1 MNSEEDKRVRK
12 YRTGRTVF
20 CILEV
25 IPTVMKQLVL
35 CLLTMTAA
43 INARAQRVE
52 RPEITG
58 IASVEIQVSHLDS
71 AVKFYGDY
79 LGYELQRTAHTLTAQ
94 VNARQRIYV
103 RDGLPPSQDD
113 RLLSLAFQTTDLAR
127 MKAYLTQK
135 GIGVQPG
142 PDNTAIA
149 VKDPDGHTILFVQ
162 LPPAKPASGTGIS
175 DRILHAGL
183 TIADPARADSF
194 YAAILGFTETW
205 RGGATD
211 SVTSWINMRLP
222 ESTDYLEYM
231 LVKPPANRR
240 QLGSAHHIALMVP
253 DMQKAVDA
261 LRFRNGSV
269 PSPRIGRNNRWLL
282 NLFDADGTR
291 VELMEPFTAR

>member
-1 MNSEEDKRVRK
+1 
-12 YRTGRTVF
+12 
-20 CILEV
+20 
-25 IPTVMKQLVL
+25 MKQIVL
-35 CLLTMTAA
+35 CLLAYFAIANAA
-43 INARAQRVE
+43 AQQTG
-52 RPEITG
+52 RPPIIG
-58 IASVEIQVSHLDS
+58 IASVEIQVTHLDS

-79 LGYELQRTAHTLTAQ
+79 LGYPLRRSAHSLIAQ

-103 RDGLPPSQDD
+103 KDGLPPSQDD

-127 MKAYLTQK
+127 MKTYLAQS
-135 GIGVQPG
+135 GIRVRPG
-142 PDNTAIA
+142 PGENAIA

-162 LPPAKPASGTGIS
+162 LPPAKPESATGIS

-183 TIADPARADSF
+183 TIADPVRADSF
-194 YAAILGFTETW
+194 YAAILGFSEIW

-211 SVTSWINMRLP
+211 SITSWINMRLP

-231 LVKPPANRR
+231 LVKPPASRR

-261 LRFRNGSV
+261 LRFRNGNV
-269 PSPRIGRNNRWLL
+269 PSPRIGRNRRWLL

>member
-1 MNSEEDKRVRK
+1 MSLLL
-12 YRTGRTVF
+12 
-20 CILEV
+20 CI
-25 IPTVMKQLVL
+25 
-35 CLLTMTAA
+35 AA
-43 INARAQRVE
+43 GKAGAQQVQ

-58 IASVEIQVSHLDS
+58 IAYVEIQVSHLDS

-79 LGYELQRTAHTLTAQ
+79 LGYPLQRTPHTLIAQ
-94 VNARQRIYV
+94 VNARQHILL
-103 RDGLPPSQDD
+103 RDGLPPTQDD
-113 RLLSLAFQTTDLAR
+113 RLLSLAFQTSDLAR
-127 MKAYLTQK
+127 MKAYLLQK
-135 GIGVQPG
+135 GVSVQPG
-142 PDNTAIA
+142 PDKSAIG
-149 VKDPDGHTILFVQ
+149 VKDPDGHKILFVQ
-162 LPPAKPASGTGIS
+162 LEVGKPAATPAIS

-183 TIADPARADSF
+183 TVADPIRADSF
-194 YAAILGFTETW
+194 YAAILGFSETW

-261 LRFRNGSV
+261 LRFRNGGV

-282 NLFDADGTR
+282 NLYDSDGTR